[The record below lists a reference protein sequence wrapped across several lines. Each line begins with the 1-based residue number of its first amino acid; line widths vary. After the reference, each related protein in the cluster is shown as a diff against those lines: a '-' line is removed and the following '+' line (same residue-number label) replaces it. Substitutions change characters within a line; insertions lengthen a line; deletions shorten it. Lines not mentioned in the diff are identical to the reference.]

1 MKVANKKCI
10 TNLSKKSLRANKTRN
25 RMAVAAIILTTVLF
39 TALFTVGGT
48 MLYSFEQETMRQV
61 GGDMHGTFKYVTEE
75 QMDKLSQH
83 PLIKSDGK
91 RLLLGTLTEEP
102 FNKQHTE
109 ISYMDENCAKG
120 YFCYPE
126 QGRLPKEGTKEMA
139 CDTKV
144 LELLGLKP
152 ELGAQLT
159 ITYEKGLYGGDNQT
173 VTDTFTLCGWWE
185 FDDVSQAS
193 MAVVPLSYVEEKLAD
208 YKPVLDDD
216 STGTWD
222 YNVNFKNANHIEQ
235 DMLTVL
241 EDCGYQS
248 EDTDAD
254 NYIAT
259 GVNWA
264 YLSAQ
269 ASQAMD
275 PVTVVIAVLLVIVF
289 MLSGYL
295 IIYNIF
301 QIAVVNDIRFYG
313 MLKTIGTTHKQ
324 IRRIIYR
331 QAFYLSLIG
340 IPIGLVLGFIC
351 GNVLAPVIMSTMNY
365 KKTFVTANPL
375 IFVGAALFS
384 LFTVFIS
391 CIKPGKMAGRVSPIE
406 ALRYTE
412 GDGMRIGKKKRNQTF
427 SIYRMALSNLNRNRK
442 KTVMVVLSLSLTV
455 VLLHVVVTFVKGFD
469 MDAYLEKEVVAD
481 YQVGSAGY
489 FQYKWGYQD
498 ETPVSAEAIEAIR
511 SQGGI
516 EKEGCVY
523 GVGTDRSITT
533 KVTEEEF
540 RNSHRY
546 GSEEEIQDYLEWH
559 TKEDGIWD
567 DITLSGM
574 EELPLSRLKVIDGD
588 ILKVIEQEK
597 EGVIDGR
604 ESQEEE
610 NLDGNGE
617 SQEGNNADGSRLQTK
632 YILAAYDVDDYENV
646 IEESNFVKTGDEI
659 TLHYEI
665 WESFDVK
672 TGEALTDEEVE
683 QLPDD
688 AWENRL
694 VDSWEETY
702 TVAATVVVPYPLGYR
717 HGGNAEF
724 VLGAEQFKK
733 DTKTNTVMTYDFDV
747 REDAE
752 QDMESFIK
760 NYTTKVDPSLDYDS
774 KQKYVEEFNGFCG
787 MFTVVGSVLC
797 IIVGMIG
804 VLNFLNAMVTSI
816 MTRKREFAMLKS
828 IGMTEKQLKKMLVY
842 EGGWYAILTIGL
854 SLVLCGI
861 LSIFIGDMMSSMF
874 WFFRYHFTMTPIAI
888 VTPIFLIIGIVIPY
902 VVYHFFRGESIVEQ
916 LREAE

>member
-61 GGDMHGTFKYVTEE
+61 GGDLHGTFKYVTKE

-91 RLLLGTLTEEP
+91 RLVLGVPVEAP

-120 YFCYPE
+120 YFCYPK

-144 LELLGLKP
+144 LELLGVEP
-152 ELGAQLT
+152 ELGAKLT
-159 ITYEKGLYGGDNQT
+159 ITYDIGLFGDVNRK

-208 YKPVLDDD
+208 YKPVSEDD

-222 YNVNFKNANHIEQ
+222 YNVNFKNPKHIEQ

-248 EDTDAD
+248 ENTDAD
-254 NYIAT
+254 NYIAI

-269 ASQAMD
+269 VGQTMD

-340 IPIGLVLGFIC
+340 IPIGLVLGFLC

-391 CIKPGKMAGRVSPIE
+391 CIKPSKMAGRVSPIE

-412 GDGMRIGKKKRNQTF
+412 GDGMRKGKKKRNQTF

-469 MDAYLEKEVVAD
+469 IDAYLEKEVVAD

-498 ETPVSAEAIEAIR
+498 ETPVSAEVIEAIR

-533 KVTEEEF
+533 KVTEEVL
-540 RNSHRY
+540 RNNHRFA
-546 GSEEEIQDYLEWH
+546 GEEEIQNLLEWY

-567 DITLSGM
+567 YITLSGM

-588 ILKVIEQEK
+588 ISKVIEQEK
-597 EGVIDGR
+597 EGVAGSR
-604 ESQEEE
+604 ET
-610 NLDGNGE
+610 
-617 SQEGNNADGSRLQTK
+617 QEGNNADGSKSQTN
-632 YILAAYDVDDYENV
+632 YILAAYDVDDYDNV
-646 IEESNFVKTGDEI
+646 IEESNFVKIGDEI

-688 AWENRL
+688 AWESRL

-717 HGGNAEF
+717 HGGNVEF

-733 DTKTNTVMTYDFDV
+733 DTKTDTVMTYDFDV

-774 KQKYVEEFNGFCG
+774 KQKYVEEFNEFCS
-787 MFTVVGSVLC
+787 MFTVVGGVLC

-828 IGMTEKQLKKMLVY
+828 IGMTENQLKKMLVY
-842 EGGWYAILTIGL
+842 EGGWYAILTILL
-854 SLVLCGI
+854 SLVICGV
-861 LSIFIGDMMSSMF
+861 LSTFMGDVMSSMF

-888 VTPIFLIIGIVIPY
+888 VAPIFLIIGIVIPY

-916 LREAE
+916 LREA

>member
-61 GGDMHGTFKYVTEE
+61 GGDLHGTFKYVTKE

-91 RLLLGTLTEEP
+91 RLVLGVPVEAP

-120 YFCYPE
+120 YFCYPK
-126 QGRLPKEGTKEMA
+126 QGRLPKEGTKELA

-144 LELLGLKP
+144 LELLGVKP
-152 ELGAQLT
+152 ELGEELT
-159 ITYEKGLYGGDNQT
+159 ITYDIGLFGDANQT

-208 YKPVLDDD
+208 YKPVSEDD

-222 YNVNFKNANHIEQ
+222 YNVNFPNAKHIEQ

-248 EDTDAD
+248 EDMDAD
-254 NYIAT
+254 NYIAI

-269 ASQAMD
+269 VGQTMD

-340 IPIGLVLGFIC
+340 IPIGLMLGFIC
-351 GNVLAPVIMSTMNY
+351 GNVLAPIIMSTMNY

-412 GDGMRIGKKKRNQTF
+412 GDGIHGGKKKRNQTF

-442 KTVMVVLSLSLTV
+442 KTVLVVLSLSLTV

-481 YQVGSAGY
+481 YQVGSAAY
-489 FQYKWGYQD
+489 FQYNWGYQD

-523 GVGTDRSITT
+523 GVGIDHSITT

-540 RNSHRY
+540 RNNHRY

-588 ILKVIEQEK
+588 ISKVIDQQK
-597 EGVIDGR
+597 ENEVGDV
-604 ESQEEE
+604 
-610 NLDGNGE
+610 E
-617 SQEGNNADGSRLQTK
+617 SQEGNNADGSKSQTK
-632 YILAAYDVDDYENV
+632 YILAAYDVDDYDNV

-665 WESFDVK
+665 WESYNVK
-672 TGEALTDEEVE
+672 TGEKLTDEEIE

-688 AWENRL
+688 AWDNRL
-694 VDSWEETY
+694 VDAWEETY
-702 TVAATVVVPYPLGYR
+702 TVAATVAVPYPLGYR
-717 HGGNAEF
+717 RGGNAEF
-724 VLGAEQFKK
+724 VLGAGQFKK
-733 DTKTNTVMTYDFDV
+733 DTKTDTVMTYDFDV
-747 REDAE
+747 REDTE
-752 QDMESFIK
+752 QDMESFIE
-760 NYTTKVDPSLDYDS
+760 NYTTKVDPSLNYDS
-774 KQKYVEEFNGFCG
+774 KQKYVEEFNGFCR
-787 MFTVVGSVLC
+787 MFAMVGSVLC

-804 VLNFLNAMVTSI
+804 VLNFLNAMITSI
-816 MTRKREFAMLKS
+816 MTRKREFAMLRS
-828 IGMTEKQLKKMLVY
+828 IGMTEEQLKKMLVY
-842 EGGWYAILTIGL
+842 EGGWYAILTILL
-854 SLVLCGI
+854 SLIICGI
-861 LSIFIGDMMSSMF
+861 LSTFMGDVLSSMF
-874 WFFRYHFTMTPIAI
+874 WFFRYQFTMTPIAI
-888 VTPIFLIIGIVIPY
+888 VSPIFLIIGILIPY
-902 VVYHFFRGESIVEQ
+902 VVYHFFRGKSIVEQ
-916 LREAE
+916 LREVE

>member
-91 RLLLGTLTEEP
+91 RLVLGVPVEAP

-120 YFCYPE
+120 YFCYPK

-144 LELLGLKP
+144 LELLGIKP
-152 ELGAQLT
+152 ELGEELT
-159 ITYEKGLYGGDNQT
+159 ITYEIWSFGGDSKM

-193 MAVVPLSYVEEKLAD
+193 MAIVPLSYVEDKLAD
-208 YKPVLDDD
+208 YNPDAKNDI
-216 STGTWD
+216 TGKWD
-222 YNVNFKNANHIEQ
+222 YNVNFQNANHIEQ

-241 EDCGYQS
+241 EDCGFQS
-248 EDTDAD
+248 EDMDAD

-269 ASQAMD
+269 MGQTMD
-275 PVTVVIAVLLVIVF
+275 PATVVIAVLLVIVF

-331 QAFYLSLIG
+331 QALYLSLIG

-351 GNVLAPVIMSTMNY
+351 GNVLAPIIMSTMNY
-365 KKTFVTANPL
+365 KKPFVTANPL

-442 KTVMVVLSLSLTV
+442 KTVLVVLSLSLTI

-498 ETPVSAEAIEAIR
+498 ETSVSAETIEAIR

-516 EKEGCVY
+516 EKDGCVY
-523 GVGTDRSITT
+523 GVGISNPITT
-533 KVTEEEF
+533 KVTEEMF
-540 RNSHRY
+540 RNNHRY
-546 GSEEEIQDYLEWH
+546 ASEEEIQDYLEWH

-574 EELPLSRLKVIDGD
+574 EELPLSRLKVMDGD
-588 ILKVIEQEK
+588 ISKVIEQEK
-597 EGVIDGR
+597 ESVAGSR
-604 ESQEEE
+604 ESQ
-610 NLDGNGE
+610 GE
-617 SQEGNNADGSRLQTK
+617 NNADGSKSQTK
-632 YILAAYDVDDYENV
+632 YILAAYDVDDYDNV
-646 IEESNFVKTGDEI
+646 IEESNFVKPGEEI

-683 QLPDD
+683 QLTDD

-702 TVAATVVVPYPLGYR
+702 TVAATVAVPYPLGYR

-724 VLGAEQFKK
+724 VLGAGQFKK
-733 DTKTNTVMTYDFDV
+733 DTKTDTVMTYDFDV

-760 NYTTKVDPSLDYDS
+760 KYTTKVDPSLDYDS
-774 KQKYVEEFNGFCG
+774 KQKYVEEFNEFCS
-787 MFTVVGSVLC
+787 MFTVVGGVLC

-804 VLNFLNAMVTSI
+804 VLNFLNAMITSI
-816 MTRKREFAMLKS
+816 MTRKREFAMLHS

-842 EGGWYAILTIGL
+842 EGGWYAILTILL
-854 SLVLCGI
+854 SLVICGI
-861 LSIFIGDMMSSMF
+861 LSIFMGDMMSSIF

-888 VTPIFLIIGIVIPY
+888 VAPIFLVIGILIPY

>member
-10 TNLSKKSLRANKTRN
+10 TNLSKKSLKANRARN

-48 MLYSFEQETMRQV
+48 MLHSFEEETMRQV
-61 GGDMHGTFKYVTEE
+61 GGDMHGTFKYVTKE
-75 QMDKLSQH
+75 QMDKLSKH
-83 PLIKSDGK
+83 PLIKSDGG
-91 RLLLGTLTEEP
+91 RLLLGMPTKAP

-109 ISYMDENCAKG
+109 ISYMDETCAKG

-126 QGRLPKEGTKEMA
+126 QGRLPEDGTKEMA
-139 CDTKV
+139 CDTKI
-144 LELLGLKP
+144 LELLGIEP
-152 ELGAQLT
+152 EIGAELT
-159 ITYEKGLYGGDNQT
+159 LTYEVGLYGDELQT

-185 FDDVSQAS
+185 FDDVSTAS

-208 YKPVLDDD
+208 YKPVSEDD
-216 STGTWD
+216 STGKWD
-222 YNVNFKNANHIEQ
+222 YNVNFKNAKQIEQ
-235 DMLTVL
+235 NMLTVL
-241 EDCGYQS
+241 EDYGYQS
-248 EDTDAD
+248 EDVAAD
-254 NYIAT
+254 NYIAI

-275 PVTVVIAVLLVIVF
+275 PVAVAIVVMLVIVF

-331 QAFYLSLIG
+331 QAFSLSLIG
-340 IPIGLVLGFIC
+340 IPIGLVIGFIC

-375 IFVGAALFS
+375 IFVGATMFS
-384 LFTVFIS
+384 LLTVYIS

-412 GDGMRIGKKKRNQTF
+412 GDGVGAGKKKRNQTF

-442 KTVMVVLSLSLTV
+442 KTVLVVLSLSLTI

-469 MDAYLEKEVVAD
+469 MDAYLEKQVVAD
-481 YQVGSAGY
+481 YQVGSAEY
-489 FQYKWGYQD
+489 FQYKWGYPD
-498 ETPVSAEAIEAIR
+498 ETPVSEETIAAIR

-523 GVGTDRSITT
+523 GVVTSRSITT

-540 RNSHRY
+540 RKNY
-546 GSEEEIQDYLEWH
+546 ANLSEEEMEDYLEWH
-559 TKEDGIWD
+559 KKEDGIWD
-567 DITLSGM
+567 DVTLCGM
-574 EELPLSRLKVIDGD
+574 DEFPLSRLKVIDGE
-588 ILKVIEQEK
+588 ITKVMEQEK
-597 EGVIDGR
+597 EAAAETGETHEKNNVDGGKLR
-604 ESQEEE
+604 K
-610 NLDGNGE
+610 
-617 SQEGNNADGSRLQTK
+617 K
-632 YILAAYDVDDYENV
+632 YILAVYEVDDYNNV
-646 IEESNFVKTGDEI
+646 LEETNFVKTGDEI
-659 TLHYEI
+659 TIHYET
-665 WESFDVK
+665 WEAFDVK
-672 TGEALTDEEVE
+672 TGEMLMDEEVE
-683 QLPDD
+683 KLPDD
-688 AWENRL
+688 VWEERL

-717 HGGNAEF
+717 HGGAAAF
-724 VLGAEQFKK
+724 VLDAEQFKK
-733 DTKTNTVMTYDFDV
+733 DTKSDTVMTYNYDV

-752 QDMESFIK
+752 GDMESFVE
-760 NYTTKVDPSLDYDS
+760 NYTTKVDTSLDYDS
-774 KQKYVEEFNGFCG
+774 KQKYVEDFNEFCG
-787 MFTVVGSVLC
+787 MFTVVGTALC
-797 IIVGMIG
+797 VIVGMIG
-804 VLNFLNAMVTSI
+804 VLNFLNAMITSI
-816 MTRKREFAMLKS
+816 MTRKREFAMLRS
-828 IGMTEKQLKKMLVY
+828 IGMTEEQLKKMLVY
-842 EGGWYAILTIGL
+842 EGIWYAVLTVLL
-854 SLVLCGI
+854 SFALCGI
-861 LSIFIGDMMSSMF
+861 LSIFMGDVMSSMF

-888 VTPIFLIIGIVIPY
+888 VTPVFLIIGVVIPY

-916 LREAE
+916 LREVE

>member
-75 QMDKLSQH
+75 QMDKLSKH

-91 RLLLGTLTEEP
+91 RLVLGMPVEAP

-120 YFCYPE
+120 YFCYPK

-144 LELLGLKP
+144 LKLLGIKP
-152 ELGAQLT
+152 ELGAKLT
-159 ITYEKGLYGGDNQT
+159 ITYDIGLFGGTNRK

-208 YKPVLDDD
+208 YQPVSEDD

-222 YNVNFKNANHIEQ
+222 YNVNFKNAKHIEQ

-248 EDTDAD
+248 EDMDAD
-254 NYIAT
+254 NYIAI

-269 ASQAMD
+269 IGQTMD
-275 PVTVVIAVLLVIVF
+275 PATVMIAVLLVIVF

-351 GNVLAPVIMSTMNY
+351 GNVLAPFIMSTMNY
-365 KKTFVTANPL
+365 TKTFVTANPL
-375 IFVGAALFS
+375 IFVGAAFFS

-406 ALRYTE
+406 AIRYTE
-412 GDGMRIGKKKRNQTF
+412 GDGMHRGKKKRNQTF

-442 KTVMVVLSLSLTV
+442 KTVLVVLSLSLTI

-481 YQVGSAGY
+481 YQVGSVGY

-498 ETPVSAEAIEAIR
+498 ETPVSEETIEAIR

-523 GVGTDRSITT
+523 GVGKGHSITT
-533 KVTEEEF
+533 KVTEEVL
-540 RNSHRY
+540 RNNHRY
-546 GSEEEIQDYLEWH
+546 AGEEEIENLLEWY

-588 ILKVIEQEK
+588 ISKVMEQE
-597 EGVIDGR
+597 
-604 ESQEEE
+604 
-610 NLDGNGE
+610 N
-617 SQEGNNADGSRLQTK
+617 
-632 YILAAYDVDDYENV
+632 YILAAYDVDDYDNV

-665 WESFDVK
+665 WESYNVK
-672 TGEALTDEEVE
+672 TGEVLTDEEAQ

-688 AWENRL
+688 AWDSRL

-702 TVAATVVVPYPLGYR
+702 TVAATVAIPYPLGYR

-724 VLGAEQFKK
+724 VLGADQFKK
-733 DTKTNTVMTYDFDV
+733 DTKTDAVMTYDFDV
-747 REDAE
+747 RKNAE

-774 KQKYVEEFNGFCG
+774 KQKYVEDFNGFCR

-804 VLNFLNAMVTSI
+804 VLNFLNAMITSI
-816 MTRKREFAMLKS
+816 MTRKREFAMLRS
-828 IGMTEKQLKKMLVY
+828 IGMTEEQLKKMLVY
-842 EGGWYAILTIGL
+842 EGGWYAILTILL
-854 SLVLCGI
+854 SLIICGI
-861 LSIFIGDMMSSMF
+861 LSTFMGDVLSNMF

-888 VTPIFLIIGIVIPY
+888 VTPIFLIIGILVPY

>member
-61 GGDMHGTFKYVTEE
+61 GGDMHGTFKYVTKE
-75 QMDKLSQH
+75 QIDKLSKH

-91 RLLLGTLTEEP
+91 RLVLGVPVEAP

-120 YFCYPE
+120 YFCYPK

-144 LELLGLKP
+144 LELLGAKP
-152 ELGAQLT
+152 ELGEELT
-159 ITYEKGLYGGDNQT
+159 ITYDIGLFGDANQT

>member
-61 GGDMHGTFKYVTEE
+61 GGDMHGTFKYVTKE
-75 QMDKLSQH
+75 QIDKLSKH

-91 RLLLGTLTEEP
+91 RLVLGVPVEAP

-120 YFCYPE
+120 YFCYPK

-144 LELLGLKP
+144 LELLGAKP
-152 ELGAQLT
+152 ELGEELT
-159 ITYEKGLYGGDNQT
+159 ITYDIGLFGDANQT

-222 YNVNFKNANHIEQ
+222 YNVNFQNAKHIEQ
-235 DMLTVL
+235 DMHTVL

-254 NYIAT
+254 NYIAI
-259 GVNWA
+259 GMNWA

-412 GDGMRIGKKKRNQTF
+412 GNGMHRGKKKRNQTF

-533 KVTEEEF
+533 KVTEEVL
-540 RNSHRY
+540 RNNHRFA
-546 GSEEEIQDYLEWH
+546 GEEEIQNLLEWY

-567 DITLSGM
+567 YITLSGM

-588 ILKVIEQEK
+588 ISKVIEQE
-597 EGVIDGR
+597 
-604 ESQEEE
+604 
-610 NLDGNGE
+610 N
-617 SQEGNNADGSRLQTK
+617 

-683 QLPDD
+683 QLSDD

-717 HGGNAEF
+717 HGGNVEF
-724 VLGAEQFKK
+724 VLDANQFKK
-733 DTKTNTVMTYDFDV
+733 DTKTDTVMTYDFDV
-747 REDAE
+747 REGAE
-752 QDMESFIK
+752 QDMESFME
-760 NYTTKVDPSLDYDS
+760 NYTKKVDPSLDYDS

-804 VLNFLNAMVTSI
+804 VLNFLNAMITSI

-842 EGGWYAILTIGL
+842 EGGWYAILTIIL
-854 SLVLCGI
+854 SFVLCGI

-902 VVYHFFRGESIVEQ
+902 VVYHFFRGESIVEK

>member
-1 MKVANKKCI
+1 MKVANNKCI

-75 QMDKLSQH
+75 QMDKLSKH

-91 RLLLGTLTEEP
+91 RLVLGMPVEAP

-120 YFCYPE
+120 YFCYPK
-126 QGRLPKEGTKEMA
+126 QGRLPQEGTKEMA

-144 LELLGLKP
+144 LELLGVEP
-152 ELGAQLT
+152 ELGAELT
-159 ITYEKGLYGGDNQT
+159 ITYDIGLFGGSNRK

-208 YKPVLDDD
+208 YKPVSEDD
-216 STGTWD
+216 STGKWD
-222 YNVNFKNANHIEQ
+222 YNVYFKNVKHIEQ

-241 EDCGYQS
+241 EDCGFQS

-264 YLSAQ
+264 YLS
-269 ASQAMD
+269 SQVNQGMDVELVAILAML
-275 PVTVVIAVLLVIVF
+275 IIVF
-289 MLSGYL
+289 ILSGYL

-313 MLKTIGTTHKQ
+313 MLKTIGTTYKQ

-331 QAFYLSLIG
+331 QALYLSLIG
-340 IPIGLVLGFIC
+340 IPIGLVLGFLC

-365 KKTFVTANPL
+365 TKTFVTANPL

-406 ALRYTE
+406 AVRYTE
-412 GDGMRIGKKKRNQTF
+412 GDGMRIGSKKRNRTF

-442 KTVMVVLSLSLTV
+442 KTVLVVLSLSLSV

-469 MDAYLEKEVVAD
+469 MDAYLEKQVVAD

-489 FQYKWGYQD
+489 FQYKWGFTD

-511 SQGGI
+511 AQGGI

-523 GVGTDRSITT
+523 GVGTDYSITT
-533 KVTEEEF
+533 KVTEEAF
-540 RNSHRY
+540 RNIHSY
-546 GSEEEIQDYLEWH
+546 ANEEEIENYLAWH
-559 TKEDGIWD
+559 QKEDGIWD
-567 DITLSGM
+567 EITLSGM
-574 EELPLSRLKVIDGD
+574 ETFPLSRLKVIDGD
-588 ILKVIEQEK
+588 VSKVTEQEK
-597 EGVIDGR
+597 EA
-604 ESQEEE
+604 S
-610 NLDGNGE
+610 
-617 SQEGNNADGSRLQTK
+617 QTK
-632 YILAAYDVDDYENV
+632 YILAAYGVDDYNNV
-646 IEESNFVKTGDEI
+646 LEGTNFVKVGDEV
-659 TLHYEI
+659 TLHYAI
-665 WESFDVK
+665 WESYNVK
-672 TGEALTDEEVE
+672 TGEKISDEEAE

-688 AWENRL
+688 AWEIRL

-724 VLGAEQFKK
+724 VLDAGQFKK
-733 DTKTNTVMTYDFDV
+733 DTKTDVVMTYDFDV

-752 QDMESFIK
+752 QNMESFIE
-760 NYTTKVDPSLDYDS
+760 NYTTKVDASLDYDS
-774 KQKYVEEFNGFCG
+774 KQKYVEDFNGFCN

-797 IIVGMIG
+797 VIVGMIG

-828 IGMTEKQLKKMLVY
+828 IGMTGKQLKKMLVY
-842 EGGWYAILTIGL
+842 EGGWYAVLTILL
-854 SLVLCGI
+854 SLIICGI
-861 LSIFIGDMMSSMF
+861 LSIFIGDMMSSLF
-874 WFFRYHFTMTPIAI
+874 WFFRYHFTMTPVAI
-888 VTPIFLIIGIVIPY
+888 VTPVFLMIGILIPY
-902 VVYHFFRGESIVEQ
+902 VVYHFFRRESIVEQ